1 MAFQTVPSRRAAGG
15 GRDRNPV
22 RRGAARETIRGCG
35 SQCKTIGRLRR
46 ASGRYTRHGRDSM
59 KAILVHGMGR
69 SPLSQ
74 LLLAK
79 RLRSSGIR
87 VHLFGYS
94 TFVRFNTSLSRL
106 VKRVATLGGDE
117 PFILV
122 GHSLGCVLIR
132 AALPRLGRQP
142 AGCFFLAPPNIVP
155 RAARFFSSNPLYRFY
170 TGDSGQL
177 LLDDAFMAA
186 LPIPEGIV
194 RVYAG
199 TAGYRGKWSP
209 FHDEANDGVL
219 SVAETML
226 PNGHEPV
233 LVPALHTFI
242 MNSEAVADDI
252 ATAVAS
258 LR

>member
-1 MAFQTVPSRRAAGG
+1 
-15 GRDRNPV
+15 
-22 RRGAARETIRGCG
+22 
-35 SQCKTIGRLRR
+35 
-46 ASGRYTRHGRDSM
+46 M

-79 RLRSSGIR
+79 RLRASGID
-87 VHLFGYS
+87 VGLFGYS
-94 TFVRFNTSLSRL
+94 TFVPFNTSLNRL
-106 VKRVATLGGDE
+106 VKRVAKLGQDE

-122 GHSLGCVLIR
+122 GHSLGCILIR
-132 AALPRLGRQP
+132 AALPRLGSRQP
-142 AGCFFLAPPNIVP
+142 AGCFLLAPPNIVP

-186 LPIPEGIV
+186 LPIPEVV

-219 SVAETML
+219 SVSETML
-226 PNGHEPV
+226 SGADEPI

-252 ATAVAS
+252 ASAVAA
-258 LR
+258 LK

>member
-1 MAFQTVPSRRAAGG
+1 MR
-15 GRDRNPV
+15 
-22 RRGAARETIRGCG
+22 
-35 SQCKTIGRLRR
+35 
-46 ASGRYTRHGRDSM
+46 
-59 KAILVHGMGR
+59 AILVHGMGR

-79 RLRSSGIR
+79 RLRASGID
-87 VHLFGYS
+87 VGLFGYS
-94 TFVRFNTSLSRL
+94 TFVPFNTSLNRL
-106 VKRVATLGGDE
+106 VKRVAKLGDE
-117 PFILV
+117 QPFILV

-142 AGCFFLAPPNIVP
+142 AGCFLLAPPNSVP

-186 LPIPEGIV
+186 LPIPDGIV

-219 SVAETML
+219 SVSETML
-226 PNGHEPV
+226 SGANEPI

-252 ATAVAS
+252 TSTVAALS
-258 LR
+258 